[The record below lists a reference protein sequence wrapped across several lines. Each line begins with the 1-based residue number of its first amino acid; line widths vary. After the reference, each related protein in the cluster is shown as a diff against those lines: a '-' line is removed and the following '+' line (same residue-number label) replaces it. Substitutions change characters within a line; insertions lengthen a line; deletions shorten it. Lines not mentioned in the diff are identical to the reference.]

1 MKDIL
6 KQILSVGCGGFSLEI
21 IKYLKD
27 YSDYNPGQIQILGF
41 LDPYLNNVRKKQAL
55 LACKKKVKFFKK
67 IKDIKLKKNVY
78 SLIAIGNPIKREK
91 CKIELKKNKIKLFTL
106 IHPKSFI
113 YESSKIAPG
122 CIAAPFSYVGPMAKL
137 EENVILNIFS
147 SVGHHSIV
155 KKSSI
160 LSPYATLNS
169 KSTVGNMSFLGTH
182 STVVTGASLGDNSK
196 LSAGSILYTRLSKGM
211 LANGNPAEP
220 ILKLKW

>member
-6 KQILSVGCGGFSLEI
+6 KQILIVGCGGFSLEVVR
-21 IKYLKD
+21 YLKD
-27 YSDYNPGQIQILGF
+27 YSDYNPGKIQILGF
-41 LDPYLNNVRKKQAL
+41 LDPNLNNIKKKQVL

-67 IKDIKLKKNVY
+67 IKDIKFKKNIY

-91 CKIELKKNKIKLFTL
+91 SKIELKKNKIKLFTL

-122 CIAAPFSYVGPMAKL
+122 CIAAPFSYVGPMAQL

-155 KKSSI
+155 KKSSV

-169 KSTVGNMSFLGTH
+169 RSIVGNMCLLGTH
-182 STVVTGASLGDNSK
+182 STMITGASLGDNSK
-196 LSAGSILYTRLSKGM
+196 LSAGSTLYRRLSKRT
-211 LANGNPAEP
+211 LATGNPAEP
-220 ILKLKW
+220 ILKLK